1 MNSAVKVLS
10 PNYPAAQITWA
21 RFTGH
26 LIVML
31 LVFLPPVPGGA
42 AEDAAAH
49 GTDRPFN
56 SDVDEQSWRSDGCLG
71 HGFGDWLHLAPDRH
85 CAVCAAAARDCGMA
99 PLEHSASRALQGPS
113 CDPAGRTTLRSRRAA
128 FAVMLSSLMLSSL
141 TYALYQIVTR
151 SSFGSEMPRRVA
163 VVATRLASNSR
174 TAGCCRTPVLE
185 RTCGTPS
192 GFGIDPA

>member
-99 PLEHSASRALQGPS
+99 PLEHSALWALQGPS
-113 CDPAGRTTLRSRRAA
+113 CDPAGRTTFRSRRAA
-128 FAVMLSSLMLSSL
+128 FAVIVADLRALSDRDPLK
-141 TYALYQIVTR
+141 
-151 SSFGSEMPRRVA
+151 FGSEMPRRVA